1 MRWPTLHT
9 LWVRPC
15 GLLTKLQDEL
25 KELNLEIEKFN
36 RRVKIMQK
44 APENIPTLLS

>member
-1 MRWPTLHT
+1 
-9 LWVRPC
+9 VN
-15 GLLTKLQDEL
+15 GGDLLIKLQDEL

-44 APENIPTLLS
+44 SARKYSNVINLSRITLH